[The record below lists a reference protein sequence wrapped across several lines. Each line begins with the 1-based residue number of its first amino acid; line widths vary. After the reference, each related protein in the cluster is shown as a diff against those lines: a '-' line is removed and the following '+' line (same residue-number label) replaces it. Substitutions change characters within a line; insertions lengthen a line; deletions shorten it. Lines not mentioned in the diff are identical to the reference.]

1 MDVVSICKQC
11 DIHYAL
17 GGAQE
22 AQAQTAQ
29 ACGVAPEEQVKQEC
43 AKEVKILQNM
53 CVKDIGIFTHL
64 KSKGAKM
71 VGNKSSGV
79 TKELL
84 MGVET
89 GIKSM
94 QEMGES
100 IYAVLMDGT
109 SRDPN
114 IFKASDYT
122 MQVDKAKNLF
132 MSLADLKAKVQR
144 IIGK

>member
-1 MDVVSICKQC
+1 
-11 DIHYAL
+11 
-17 GGAQE
+17 
-22 AQAQTAQ
+22 
-29 ACGVAPEEQVKQEC
+29 
-43 AKEVKILQNM
+43 
-53 CVKDIGIFTHL
+53 
-64 KSKGAKM
+64 
-71 VGNKSSGV
+71 
-79 TKELL
+79 
-84 MGVET
+84 
-89 GIKSM
+89 M

-132 MSLADLKAKVQR
+132 MSLADLKAKGQR

>member
-1 MDVVSICKQC
+1 MTYTM
-11 DIHYAL
+11 HW
-17 GGAQE
+17 E
-22 AQAQTAQ
+22 APKRHKPNQPKLVELT
-29 ACGVAPEEQVKQEC
+29 PKEQVKQEWV
-43 AKEVKILQNM
+43 KEVKILQNM
-53 CVKDIGIFTHL
+53 CAKDIGIFTHL
-64 KSKGAKM
+64 KIKGAKM
-71 VGNKSSGV
+71 VGDKSSGV

-132 MSLADLKAKVQR
+132 MSLADLKAKGQR

>member
-1 MDVVSICKQC
+1 V
-11 DIHYAL
+11 
-17 GGAQE
+17 
-22 AQAQTAQ
+22 
-29 ACGVAPEEQVKQEC
+29 
-43 AKEVKILQNM
+43 KEVKILQNM
-53 CVKDIGIFTHL
+53 CAKDIGIFTHL
-64 KSKGAKM
+64 KIKGAKM
-71 VGNKSSGV
+71 VGDKSSGV

-122 MQVDKAKNLF
+122 MQMDKAKNLF
-132 MSLADLKAKVQR
+132 MSLADVKAKGQR